1 MKTRSGSS
9 KDADDLKNVF
19 KKLFHFEVIREDNL
33 TKEEIMC
40 FMREVAQKVCTNCNE
55 IGCLIIA
62 LLSHGLEGAIYSSDE
77 ECVYISDVV
86 DCFKINSCPA
96 LAGKPKVI
104 MVQACQNENPE
115 LTCTSQEADFFVVY
129 STLPRASAM
138 RHEED
143 GSWFIQELVHVLKE
157 QDNID
162 MYTIMK
168 IVTSKLSSKGQTPI
182 CMCTLQRKFYLLPPR

>member
-1 MKTRSGSS
+1 
-9 KDADDLKNVF
+9 
-19 KKLFHFEVIREDNL
+19 
-33 TKEEIMC
+33 
-40 FMREVAQKVCTNCNE
+40 
-55 IGCLIIA
+55 
-62 LLSHGLEGAIYSSDE
+62 
-77 ECVYISDVV
+77 
-86 DCFKINSCPA
+86 
-96 LAGKPKVI
+96 

-162 MYTIMK
+162 MYTVMK

-182 CMCTLQRKFYLLPPR
+182 CMCTLQSKLYLLPPR